1 MTLPHTPCTASPCM
15 DTGFANTNQAATPLP
30 MTTKLTLIL
39 AVLIGGFFVL
49 DHYVLHLNA
58 FVFLA
63 KKLIELMNYMS
74 IWR

>member
-1 MTLPHTPCTASPCM
+1 
-15 DTGFANTNQAATPLP
+15 

-39 AVLIGGFFVL
+39 AVLIGGLFVL

-63 KKLIELMNYMS
+63 QKLIELMNYMA

>member
-1 MTLPHTPCTASPCM
+1 
-15 DTGFANTNQAATPLP
+15 
-30 MTTKLTLIL
+30 MTTKLSLIIV
-39 AVLIGGFFVL
+39 ALIAGFFVL

-63 KKLIELMNYMS
+63 KKMIELMNYIA

>member
-1 MTLPHTPCTASPCM
+1 
-15 DTGFANTNQAATPLP
+15 
-30 MTTKLTLIL
+30 MTTKLSLIIV
-39 AVLIGGFFVL
+39 ALIAAFFVL

-63 KKLIELMNYMS
+63 KKMIELMNYIA